1 TADKN
6 IHDKAG
12 VNITTNS
19 GKNMALQAGGS
30 YSLLTN
36 LGIQL
41 KAMNFV
47 AALIESGAKEAAAA
61 IKKGAAAT
69 GVAAGVAGHSASS
82 AAGGGTASLE
92 AGASAVADKAVAGA
106 QQAGV
111 PALAALAPRLQAG
124 AAGDNPP
131 PPQAAPRGQ
140 K

>member
-92 AGASAVADKAVAGA
+92 AGGSAVADKAVAGG
-106 QQAGV
+106 QEAGTE
-111 PALAALAPRLQAG
+111 APSAP
-124 AAGDNPP
+124 AAGRPGG
-131 PPQAAPRGQ
+131 AT
-140 K
+140 